1 MPDYSWPPMEKRKVM
16 GKRLT
21 RLDGIAKSSGRAKYN
36 SDVNPQG
43 LLFGALVTCPYGA
56 ARIKS
61 IDLEPAK
68 RMNGVTAV
76 YAIAKAGDMIQWA
89 GAEVAAV
96 AATSEPLARDA
107 AR

>member
-43 LLFGALVTCPYGA
+43 
-56 ARIKS
+56 
-61 IDLEPAK
+61 
-68 RMNGVTAV
+68 
-76 YAIAKAGDMIQWA
+76 
-89 GAEVAAV
+89 
-96 AATSEPLARDA
+96 
-107 AR
+107 